1 MRPGWL
7 VLTLAACADRSLQ
20 TRAVLAPG
28 PVVTAAPASPTTSS
42 TASLSP
48 TAPEAQLPV
57 DPPYAP
63 CPAPGWASAE
73 VLIGGWQTGWTESKA
88 EQQDGIRHDYEADG
102 TLRMLHM
109 IRRGPPDAVRLYG
122 GKLHYV
128 PRPEQRREMLGT
140 WRIDTFGVRELRWV
154 DGTTTHTSRG
164 RVWVSL
170 EGSYKPYAKLALR
183 PLERGADG
191 VWRGAQSFT
200 STPSTR
206 DQRERGRE
214 SRIELRFDPP
224 LGTATTG
231 ACTVEVRRQLRVWG
245 GGKPAIWK
253 GRSREACVIDGKRIT
268 IDPSETPRS
277 ALFEQWPGGG
287 PEHDWRMDLDVFD
300 VRQLDRVAAD
310 VLLAREPAREPTR
323 RARAT
328 VPPILWQDVIHV
340 GLCAAL
346 PAPTD

>member
-7 VLTLAACADRSLQ
+7 VLTLAACVDRSPRTQ
-20 TRAVLAPG
+20 AAVAPA
-28 PVVTAAPASPTTSS
+28 VVVAPENAVAAAPASPP
-42 TASLSP
+42 AASP
-48 TAPEAQLPV
+48 TVPEAELPS

-73 VLIGGWQTGWTESKA
+73 VLIGAWQTGWTEPKA

-128 PRPEQRREMLGT
+128 PRPEQRREMLGS
-140 WRIDTFGVRELRWV
+140 WRIDAFGVRELRWV
-154 DGTTTHTSRG
+154 DEATTHGSRG
-164 RVWVSL
+164 RVWVSVVN
-170 EGSYKPYAKLALR
+170 ENRPHAKLALR

-191 VWRGAQSFT
+191 AWRG
-200 STPSTR
+200 
-206 DQRERGRE
+206 
-214 SRIELRFDPP
+214 I
-224 LGTATTG
+224 
-231 ACTVEVRRQLRVWG
+231 
-245 GGKPAIWK
+245 
-253 GRSREACVIDGKRIT
+253 
-268 IDPSETPRS
+268 
-277 ALFEQWPGGG
+277 
-287 PEHDWRMDLDVFD
+287 H
-300 VRQLDRVAAD
+300 
-310 VLLAREPAREPTR
+310 

-328 VPPILWQDVIHV
+328 APPIFWQDVIHL